1 MARSDRNIRIA
12 FLLNLAFTLLEFAGG
27 FFTNSLAIMADALHD
42 LGDSFSLGLA
52 WFLERIAQRKRS
64 SLFSY
69 GYKRFSLLSALIN
82 AIVLILGSVLIL
94 LFAIP
99 RLFEP
104 QPVYSPGMLVL
115 AVIGVVVNGIAALRV
130 HGGQT
135 MNEKMVAWHLAED
148 ALGWVGVLLV
158 SILIYL
164 FQLPVLDPL
173 LSIGITLFILI
184 NVIRNFRKTVIIFLQ
199 GVPPSIAVDM
209 VEQELLKIPGVVGI
223 HDTHIWSMDG
233 EHHILTTH
241 LVTEES
247 SNYEQMRDIKCA
259 ARENVAELGISHAT
273 IELEKGGETC
283 MLEEDW

>member
-1 MARSDRNIRIA
+1 MARSERNIRTA

-27 FFTNSLAIMADALHD
+27 FFTNSLAIIADALHD

-52 WFLERIAQRKRS
+52 WFLERIAQRKRT

-82 AIVLILGSVLIL
+82 AIILILGSVLIL

-99 RLFEP
+99 RLFNP
-104 QPVYSPGMLVL
+104 QPVYSPGMLIL

-130 HGGQT
+130 QGGQT

-148 ALGWVGVLLV
+148 ALGWIGVLVV
-158 SILIYL
+158 SILIYF
-164 FQLPVLDPL
+164 FQLPVLDPF
-173 LSIGITLFILI
+173 LSIGITLFILV

-199 GVPPSIAVDM
+199 GVPPAIAIDM
-209 VEQELLKIPGVVGI
+209 VERELQKIPGIIGI
-223 HDTHIWSMDG
+223 HDTHLWSLDG

-241 LVTEES
+241 LVIEKS
-247 SNYEQMRDIKCA
+247 PDYEKMRDIKCA
-259 ARENVAELGISHAT
+259 ARDKATELGISHAT
-273 IELEKGGETC
+273 IELEQSGEAC
-283 MLEEDW
+283 MLEKDW

>member
-1 MARSDRNIRIA
+1 MARSERNIRIA

-27 FFTNSLAIMADALHD
+27 LFTNSLAIMADALHD

>member
-1 MARSDRNIRIA
+1 MARSERNIRIA

>member
-1 MARSDRNIRIA
+1 MARSERNIRTA

-82 AIVLILGSVLIL
+82 AIVLIFGSVLIL

-104 QPVYSPGMLVL
+104 QPVYSAGMLVL
-115 AVIGVVVNGIAALRV
+115 ALIGVTVNGIAALRV

-135 MNEKMVAWHLAED
+135 MNEKMVAWHLTED
-148 ALGWVGVLLV
+148 ALGWVGVLVV
-158 SILIYL
+158 SILIY
-164 FQLPVLDPL
+164 FYRLPILDPI
-173 LSIGITLFILI
+173 LSIGITLFILV

-199 GVPPSIAVDM
+199 GVPPTIAVDM
-209 VEQELLKIPGVVGI
+209 VEQELLKIPSVIGI

-241 LVTEES
+241 LVAEES
-247 SNYEQMRDIKCA
+247 SDYEQMRDIKCA
-259 ARENVAELGISHAT
+259 ARDKAAELGISHAT